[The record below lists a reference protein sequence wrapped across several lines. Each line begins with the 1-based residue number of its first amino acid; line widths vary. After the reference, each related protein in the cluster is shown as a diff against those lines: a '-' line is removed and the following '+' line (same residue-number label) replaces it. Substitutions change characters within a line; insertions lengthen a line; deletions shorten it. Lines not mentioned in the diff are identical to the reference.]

1 MCTALHIWSSF
12 SFLAVVV
19 EPTPTDP
26 DSDASS
32 DGLSAELFIA
42 GLVSGVIAVLLVEG
56 IICGVCKISKMSQKK

>member
-1 MCTALHIWSSF
+1 M
-12 SFLAVVV
+12 V

-26 DSDASS
+26 YIKKYGLHPDSDTSS
-32 DGLSAELFIA
+32 DGLSAGLFIA